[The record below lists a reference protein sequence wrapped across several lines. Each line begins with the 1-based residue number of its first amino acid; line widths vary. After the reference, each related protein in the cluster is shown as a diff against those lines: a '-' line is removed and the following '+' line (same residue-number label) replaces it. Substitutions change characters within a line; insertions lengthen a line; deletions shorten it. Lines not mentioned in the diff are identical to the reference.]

1 MTVKTVKE
9 WLNKGRKLDTELKQ
23 LREERKIAL
32 DLACSCTA
40 ACDNEKI
47 QSSTKN
53 TSDGKFAAYTEY
65 SSMIDKKEF
74 ELLAYKS
81 RMHNL
86 INQLDN
92 PSYRALLS
100 LRYINCKTWEQ
111 IAEDMH
117 YTTRNVHKIHGGAL
131 KLLSTITDYKN
142 LS

>member
-9 WLNKGRKLDTELKQ
+9 WLNKGRNLDTELKQ

-40 ACDNEKI
+40 ACGNEKV

-53 TSDGKFAAYTEY
+53 TSDGKFAVYTEY
-65 SSMIDKKEF
+65 SAMIDKKEF
-74 ELLAYKS
+74 DLLAYKS

-92 PSYRALLS
+92 PTYRELLS
-100 LRYINCKTWEQ
+100 LRYINCKTWKQ

-117 YTTRNVHKIHGGAL
+117 YTTRNVLKIHGGAL
-131 KLLSTITDYKN
+131 KLLSTIADDKN

>member
-9 WLNKGRKLDTELKQ
+9 WLNKGRNLDTELKQ

-40 ACDNEKI
+40 ACSNEKV

-53 TSDGKFAAYTEY
+53 ASDGKFAAYTEY
-65 SSMIDKKEF
+65 SAMIDKKEF
-74 ELLAYKS
+74 DLLAYKS

-92 PSYRALLS
+92 PTYRELLS

-117 YTTRNVHKIHGGAL
+117 YMIRNVYVLHGNAL
-131 KLLSTITDYKN
+131 EQLSRSTADKDLL
-142 LS
+142 

>member
-1 MTVKTVKE
+1 M
-9 WLNKGRKLDTELKQ
+9 N
-23 LREERKIAL
+23 
-32 DLACSCTA
+32 
-40 ACDNEKI
+40 
-47 QSSTKN
+47 
-53 TSDGKFAAYTEY
+53 
-65 SSMIDKKEF
+65 DKKEF

>member
-32 DLACSCTA
+32 DLACSCTV